1 MRKSTKCS
9 VFRAKHKDFPE
20 VGLIVRVYE
29 NCAVN
34 LMNMLYLKIL
44 KHIGK
49 KHPYIV
55 QTWDIFKTE
64 KNLIMVFQ
72 EYANRNDLQQYL
84 ERSDSP
90 GEKQICEWARELY
103 QAMDYLGDMGV
114 CHRNICPKYVLLSH
128 KDLSIRLTGF
138 HRSITYWNVVKDDV
152 YRFPCLERKSKKPD
166 FQAPEVFGNGNT
178 EEFDPILADTWSFG
192 AVIFFCVKKT
202 YPYDTKVK

>member
-1 MRKSTKCS
+1 MRKSAKCS

-114 CHRNICPKYVLLSH
+114 CHLSKVCSVVAQRFVYSLDWIPSINHLLECCQ
-128 KDLSIRLTGF
+128 R
-138 HRSITYWNVVKDDV
+138 
-152 YRFPCLERKSKKPD
+152 
-166 FQAPEVFGNGNT
+166 
-178 EEFDPILADTWSFG
+178 
-192 AVIFFCVKKT
+192 
-202 YPYDTKVK
+202 